1 MKAVGERQSIFKF
14 IRFFGKVLGRTY
26 FWRSFMKTF
35 AIAGCGHLGKIVCKA
50 YKQGLLENYRLVAA
64 FSAQRADAQA
74 LVEGTD
80 AKAASSMDEIISLK
94 PDFIVETASIALLK
108 EFAISALEKGISII
122 PLSIGA
128 FADAEF
134 KREAM
139 ETAKSS
145 GAKIYIPSGAVGG
158 FDVLSTLALMA
169 QAEGWQIKAGI
180 HTHKG
185 PDSLKNTPLYSDD
198 LQEEEKCV
206 FSGTTKEAIALLPTK
221 VNVAVASAL
230 ATTGPQNAQAV
241 ITSVPGFI
249 GDDHCITVE
258 TKGLKAVSDI
268 YSATSD
274 IAAWS
279 VVALLRNLSSSM
291 VFF

>member
-1 MKAVGERQSIFKF
+1 
-14 IRFFGKVLGRTY
+14 
-26 FWRSFMKTF
+26 MKTF

-128 FADAEF
+128 FADADF

-185 PDSLKNTPLYSDD
+185 PVCRDSLEMTTASRWRQKALRLSPTFIPQQAT
-198 LQEEEKCV
+198 LQP
-206 FSGTTKEAIALLPTK
+206 GLWLP
-221 VNVAVASAL
+221 
-230 ATTGPQNAQAV
+230 
-241 ITSVPGFI
+241 F
-249 GDDHCITVE
+249 
-258 TKGLKAVSDI
+258 
-268 YSATSD
+268 
-274 IAAWS
+274 
-279 VVALLRNLSSSM
+279 
-291 VFF
+291 